1 VGARRPAINGGSVR
15 RFRGVEGP
23 GSGVGRRRCLDGEGR
38 RRTGAGKPGR
48 RRRGA
53 GAGGRRGERGA
64 AVLRKKEIP
73 TGGPHL
79 SARGRE
85 REGGGGV
92 GRVGRKLLWAG
103 GLGWV
108 DRLDL
113 FCFFSFPFLFK
124 SFSNQLNSK
133 LFHLFKFNTN
143 LFKYFKTFRKLFQTH
158 FF

>member
-85 REGGGGV
+85 RR
-92 GRVGRKLLWAG
+92 GREAAGWAAWAESCCGPAGWAG
-103 GLGWV
+103 WIG
-108 DRLDL
+108 
-113 FCFFSFPFLFK
+113 
-124 SFSNQLNSK
+124 
-133 LFHLFKFNTN
+133 
-143 LFKYFKTFRKLFQTH
+143 
-158 FF
+158 